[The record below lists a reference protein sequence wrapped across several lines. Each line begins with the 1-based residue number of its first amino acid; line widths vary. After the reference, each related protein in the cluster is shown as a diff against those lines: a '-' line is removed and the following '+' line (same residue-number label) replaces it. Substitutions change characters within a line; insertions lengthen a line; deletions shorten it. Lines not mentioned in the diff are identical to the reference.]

1 MNNNI
6 REFIS
11 DVCKILKIK
20 APTVKYGSDFLTDT
34 TFASYDLQSNTI
46 TIKHISEQLPE
57 LYFSI
62 AHELRHAWQ
71 KLEDPEWFFSN
82 YKDRT
87 ELDND
92 SYNRQFAEID
102 ANAFAQIVMVDL
114 FHIKPQWNNLPYE
127 IILEIERRVNQIA
140 ISYNKGE

>member
-20 APTVKYGSDFLTDT
+20 PPTVKYGADFLTDT
-34 TFASYDLQSNTI
+34 TLASYDLQSNTI
-46 TIKHISEQLPE
+46 TIKHVSEQSPE

-71 KLEDPEWFFSN
+71 KQEDPEWFFSN

-102 ANAFAQIVMVDL
+102 ANAFAQIVMIDS

-127 IILEIERRVNQIA
+127 IILEIERRADQIA